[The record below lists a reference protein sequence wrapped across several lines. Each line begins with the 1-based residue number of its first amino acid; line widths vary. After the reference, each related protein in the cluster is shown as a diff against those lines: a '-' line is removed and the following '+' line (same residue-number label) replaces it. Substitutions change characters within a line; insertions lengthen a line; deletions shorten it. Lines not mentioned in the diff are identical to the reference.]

1 MKNTLLMGEKK
12 SKEGTFLYTERF
24 KISYSPFF
32 ITESENTLCWKRY
45 HKNRNPLGLDQG
57 VLNLEKGKE

>member
-1 MKNTLLMGEKK
+1 MEKK
-12 SKEGTFLYTERF
+12 VKKELLCIQRDF

-32 ITESENTLCWKRY
+32 ITESENTLCWKWY